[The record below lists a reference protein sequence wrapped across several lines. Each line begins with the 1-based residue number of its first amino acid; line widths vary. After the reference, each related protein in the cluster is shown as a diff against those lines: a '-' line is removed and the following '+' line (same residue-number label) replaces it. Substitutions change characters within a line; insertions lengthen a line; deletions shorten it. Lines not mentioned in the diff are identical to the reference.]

1 MAITEAKRYR
11 YLCFNSKG
19 YHFLMQSKYS
29 VINRAILKKIEI
41 HLKNIGA
48 FHFFAINLI
57 FSIWID
63 HPTYEINPLYFYI
76 LTPMCR

>member
-1 MAITEAKRYR
+1 MLQLIFS
-11 YLCFNSKG
+11 L
-19 YHFLMQSKYS
+19 FLIFYKKYS
-29 VINRAILKKIEI
+29 VVQEI
-41 HLKNIGA
+41 KLTLIYKGV